1 MTAFAVGSLVQA
13 RGREWLVLQ
22 HEDEALWVR
31 PLAGDESECTWLVP
45 ALERVPVAA
54 AQFPPPDLDAMTNP
68 QGARLLTDSLRLS
81 LRRGAGPFRSLG
93 HLAVQPRPYQ
103 LVPLLMALRQDPIR
117 LLIADDVG
125 IGKTIEAGLIAR
137 ELLDRGEITR
147 IAVLCPPHLVSQW
160 CDELRLKF
168 NVQAQAVTATT
179 AARLERGIPHGGSLF
194 DQYPYTV
201 VSLDY
206 IKSDRRR
213 DDFARACPDFV
224 IVDEAHTC
232 TQLAT
237 GKQLRYELL
246 RRLADNPDRHLVLLS
261 ATPHSGNEAGFY
273 KLLGL
278 LDRSF
283 ETLQSATDEQRE
295 ALRVELA
302 RHFVQRRR
310 PDIEAWD
317 SVRDF
322 PDRLLAEAT
331 YRFSATEQKF
341 FEEVLAWCRR
351 VTEAAGTDER
361 RRRLS
366 FWGTL
371 ALMRCVGSSPAAAV
385 SALSASLTDATDIED
400 AAIDELQT
408 LATDGNDLDMP
419 DSDSDAA
426 SLPPSSPADASRSD
440 LLAKAKALRKAPD
453 SKADLLE
460 AQLEH
465 LFGAEEPARPVVFCR
480 YVATAHYLRE
490 RLATACKRWA
500 VVCDVVTGE
509 IPDEAR
515 REQVAALAEH
525 ERHLLIATDCLSE
538 GINLQDAFDTVVHY
552 DLSWNPTRHEQ
563 REGRV
568 DRFGQRRKQVRAL
581 TIYGENNPV
590 DGAVLNVILKKAEA
604 IKRDL
609 GVSVPMPDDGA
620 RLTEALMSAL
630 LLRRGPERQ
639 LDLLTS
645 PELKAADAAWQSAR
659 DRAKRT
665 QTMFAQRGMRPEEVL
680 PEWERQQ
687 QLLGTPEALQQF
699 CKEAL
704 ERLNAPLTPARQ
716 GFIFNMTPL
725 PSSLRSRLDEA
736 SVPPRLRLDFS
747 FPPSAGCEYLHRSH
761 PLPVVLAEYLLGQA
775 LGERTR
781 GAVGMDAA
789 VVARAGAWV
798 TAGVPE
804 PTWVALL
811 RLRHRL
817 VQGRYETLVEEAVL
831 MAWRG
836 MARETVLS
844 SEVARAALAAPPLA
858 DLQPAVRERR
868 ISDLLQSLQAD
879 SGRLLNE
886 LAQSRANAL
895 RDDHERV
902 RQATGRRF
910 AARPRVQV
918 QALVPVDIV
927 GVFFLQP
934 AVG

>member
-45 ALERVPVAA
+45 ALERVPVAT

-68 QGARLLTDSLRLS
+68 QGARLLADSLRLS

-168 NVQAQAVTATT
+168 NVHAQAVTATT

-261 ATPHSGNEAGFY
+261 ATPHSGNEAAFY

-278 LDRSF
+278 LDGSF
-283 ETLQSATDEQRE
+283 EALQSATDEQRE
-295 ALRVELA
+295 RLRSQLA

-310 PDIEAWD
+310 PDIEAWA
-317 SVRDF
+317 SERDF
-322 PDRLLAEAT
+322 PDRLSAEAT

-341 FEEVLAWCRR
+341 FEDVLAWCRR

-385 SALSASLTDATDIED
+385 SALSASLTDAIEIED
-400 AAIDELQT
+400 GAIDELQA
-408 LATDGNDLDMP
+408 LATDGSGLEMP
-419 DSDSDAA
+419 DSDADAA
-426 SLPPSSPADASRSD
+426 SLPPANSADGSRRH
-440 LLAKAKALRKAPD
+440 LLAQAKALRDAPD
-453 SKADLLE
+453 SKADLLQ
-460 AQLEH
+460 AQLEA
-465 LFGAEEPARPVVFCR
+465 LFAAEEPARPVVFCR

-490 RLATACKRWA
+490 RLAKACKTWN

-509 IPDEAR
+509 IPDEER
-515 REQVAALAEH
+515 RAHVAALAEH

-538 GINLQDAFDTVVHY
+538 GINLQAAFDTVVHY

-568 DRFGQRRKQVRAL
+568 DRFGQTRKQVRAL
-581 TIYGENNPV
+581 TIYGENNPI
-590 DGAVLNVILKKAEA
+590 DGAVLNVILRKAEA

-630 LLRRGPERQ
+630 LLRQGPQ
-639 LDLLTS
+639 LQMDLLGS
-645 PELKAADAAWQSAR
+645 PELRAADAAWQSAR

-665 QTMFAQRGMRPEEVL
+665 QTIFAQRGMRPDEVL

-687 QLLGTPEALQQF
+687 QLLGTAESLRRF

-704 ERLNAPLTPARQ
+704 ERLNAPLMPAKQ
-716 GFIFNMTPL
+716 GFVANFAPL
-725 PSSLRSRLDEA
+725 PAPLRSRLDEA
-736 SVPPRLRLDFS
+736 GVSHGLRVDFS
-747 FPPSAGCEYLHRSH
+747 FPPATGCEYLHRSH
-761 PLPVVLAEYLLGQA
+761 PLPVALAEYLLGQA

-781 GAVGMDAA
+781 GTVGTDAA

-817 VQGRYETLVEEAVL
+817 VQGPYETLVEEAVL
-831 MAWRG
+831 TGWQG

-844 SEVARAALAAPPLA
+844 SAAARAAIDAPPTA
-858 DLQPAVRERR
+858 DLQPVVRSRR
-868 ISDLLQSLQAD
+868 LADLLQSLQSD
-879 SGRLLNE
+879 SGSLLAS
-886 LAQSRANAL
+886 LAQARANDL

-918 QALVPVDIV
+918 HALLPVDIV
-927 GVFFLQP
+927 AVFFLQP